1 MGKRYSEAYRKEALK
16 LSKEVGRRAAAK
28 RLGVSVNS
36 IDTWKKAEGKSV
48 KATRTEPEQV
58 RELEEKMKEMEKEM
72 SRIKKENEFLEEAT
86 RFFASHRQK

>member
-16 LSKEVGRRAAAK
+16 LSKEVGRGAAAK
-28 RLGVSVNS
+28 KLGISVNS
-36 IDTWKKAEGKSV
+36 IDTWKKAEAKTS
-48 KATRTEPEQV
+48 KPTRTETEQI
-58 RELEEKMKEMEKEM
+58 RELQEKLKEMEKEM